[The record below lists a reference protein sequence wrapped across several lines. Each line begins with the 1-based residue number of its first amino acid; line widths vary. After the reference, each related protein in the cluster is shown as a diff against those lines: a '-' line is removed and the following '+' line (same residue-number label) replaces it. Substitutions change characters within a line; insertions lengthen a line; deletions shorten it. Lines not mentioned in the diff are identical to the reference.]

1 MLDKVGTYFFYY
13 IYKTKCMYT
22 LTDKLY
28 ESLLDDEDDLISNN
42 DALIHQFL
50 KDNYKIDGTYTIE
63 NGIVDVNGSITLTNY
78 DLEYLT
84 NELFSFGKITGN
96 FSAGGVRSVKIKSL
110 KGAPRIAGAFTV
122 IRSKIKSLEGG
133 PIETRDYNIYYNNY
147 ITDLISSPK
156 IVNGDF
162 KCYNCDSLK
171 YIKCAPKKIKG
182 RFDCSECGEL
192 ISLER
197 GPEIVGGD
205 YNCSY
210 CQNLQSIKGVAKKI
224 GGTLDCSDCTKL
236 LIDEVRKEMANIKCK
251 DVFLPK

>member
-1 MLDKVGTYFFYY
+1 M
-13 IYKTKCMYT
+13 KTLSQY
-22 LTDKLY
+22 L

-42 DALIHQFL
+42 DTLIHQFL
-50 KDNYKIDGTYTIE
+50 KDNYKIDGSYTIK
-63 NGIVDVNGSITLTNY
+63 NGIVDVNGSIALTNC

-84 NELFSFGKITGN
+84 NELFSFGKVTGN
-96 FSAGGVRSVKIKSL
+96 FNAGGVRSVRIKSL
-110 KGAPRIAGAFTV
+110 KGAPRIAGMFTV

-133 PIETRDYNIYYNNY
+133 PIETGDYNIYYNDY
-147 ITDLISSPK
+147 ITDLIGSPN

-171 YIKCAPKKIKG
+171 YIKGAPKKIKG

-192 ISLER
+192 ISLEG
-197 GPEIVGGD
+197 GPESVGGD
-205 YNCSY
+205 YNCCY

-236 LIDEVRKEMANIKCK
+236 LIDEVRKEIANIKCK